1 MFFDCIFFLPQS
13 QTEDGI
19 RKELLALQEDKHNYE
34 TTTKET
40 LRRVLQEKIEVV
52 RKLAEV
58 EVGTPSPSEPPL
70 PRPVAALALG
80 LTGGPVAAALAQQHG
95 GRVHPPEGDVRKG
108 PGGAPGAGQ
117 QVQRRRQRDQ
127 RAHRQNQGTAA
138 PNSSSSWTFSRA

>member
-1 MFFDCIFFLPQS
+1 MGSQLQAYSKVMHSCSAAALIIAHRMGCLLFFAVFSIFLQS

-58 EVGTPSPSEPPL
+58 EVGCILLLNAQCKSVVQTRSRPSL
-70 PRPVAALALG
+70 DCRPAALS
-80 LTGGPVAAALAQQHG
+80 QQHR
-95 GRVHPPEGDVRKG
+95 GRVHPPEGDV
-108 PGGAPGAGQ
+108 
-117 QVQRRRQRDQ
+117 
-127 RAHRQNQGTAA
+127 
-138 PNSSSSWTFSRA
+138 